1 MTPLIVGLL
10 AASATPY
17 APRPDPH
24 WKPAF
29 PKGAHTFSAVGIAF
43 AANNPNSAIVF
54 VTQRGNASI
63 DPVLVLNASDGSLLT
78 SWGKSHVALTPSP
91 PPRSWGA
98 HGLSIEQCDT
108 YPCGEGRI
116 SSFFRVWIEDF
127 TGHTMRCFSATGRL
141 LDSVGTP
148 GIAGNGTSPIQFG
161 NVADAAVVAGVAAPS
176 SPPTPG
182 TVYAS
187 DGDGGSANRVIAF
200 ETPSN
205 RVLWATPAVYA
216 NPHSIALHDASQ
228 LLVVADR
235 EHSQLR
241 LLRARD
247 GLDLGAWDACD
258 LHFGSEG
265 RPYGVRTLSRRAGDM
280 ARRGSGGEGG
290 ASRDYLF
297 VASMDN
303 PQDGRFQ
310 RITVID
316 ASGLSAAAGTRS
328 PCKVVQT
335 IPLDPAEYSGPHLLG
350 VDRATGDLYAALVA
364 DKPRSTVLRF
374 KCVDC

>member
-29 PKGAHTFSAVGIAF
+29 PNGAHTFSAVGIAF

-78 SWGKSHVALTPSP
+78 SWGKPHVALTPSP

-247 GLDLGAWDACD
+247 GLDLGAWDAD
-258 LHFGSEG
+258 LLGA
-265 RPYGVRTLSRRAGDM
+265 RDARTACARCRA
-280 ARRGSGGEGG
+280 ARRHG
-290 ASRDYLF
+290 ATRRRRRRRR
-297 VASMDN
+297 VARLPLRGDMDN